1 MMPGELEIAGYSSNL
16 NEVPESDI
24 QVQTGLSQATS
35 GKATPWGLGYQAQG
49 YPGIKNIDWV
59 HWDKPG

>member
-35 GKATPWGLGYQAQG
+35 GKATSWGLGQ
-49 YPGIKNIDWV
+49 
-59 HWDKPG
+59 